1 MEALLMLLVS
11 AGVIEALWEHL
22 KPLWPRRLKILE
34 EEKGKPVDQLG
45 VLVIALAGCLTTKF
59 DLLETAELCSV
70 PYLGSALSGIF
81 VSRLANLWHDLLG
94 TIGGIRNDQKP
105 LKIESGL

>member
-59 DLLETAELCSV
+59 DLLKQRALQRAL
-70 PYLGSALSGIF
+70 LGSALSGIF